1 MLYVVNP
8 GPQSTLQ
15 GAPRVKHRHY
25 GIPYAGPAD
34 PLSMAFG
41 NKLVGNSPDATA
53 IEITSGDFQVGFNSP
68 CAIAITGAECHLDIS
83 GRQARSHKTL
93 HVHAGAHLALS
104 PLSTGMR
111 TYLAIAGG
119 FKSDTIFD
127 STSTY
132 MPARLGGLSGRAL
145 CKGDTLETAVKT
157 TFNKTVST
165 PAEFRQKPSNSYI
178 LRACPSAETH
188 LLPAPAKQILFNEPF
203 KAGRQITRMG
213 IPLEGNTIE
222 TKQNG
227 LMESAPV
234 YPGTIQCPPSG
245 VPIVLLCDA
254 QTTGGYP
261 RAAQIARCD
270 RHLLGQIRP
279 GDKITL
285 LSRTPDAAIRDYKE
299 KMTLLQT
306 WLRAPG
312 WKLC

>member
-1 MLYVVNP
+1 MLYIINP

-34 PLSMAFG
+34 PLSMAFA
-41 NKLVGNSPDATA
+41 NKLVGNAPDATA
-53 IEITSGDFQVGFNSP
+53 IEITSGNFQIEFNSP
-68 CAIAITGAECHLDIS
+68 CTIAITGAECHLDMS
-83 GRQARSHKTL
+83 GQQARLHTTL
-93 HVHAGAHLALS
+93 HVHAGTYLAIS
-104 PLSTGMR
+104 PLMIGMR
-111 TYLAIAGG
+111 IYLAIAGG
-119 FKSDTIFD
+119 FKSQTTFE

-132 MPARLGGLSGRAL
+132 IPARLGGLSGRAL
-145 CKGDTLETAVKT
+145 RKGDTLESAGKLS
-157 TFNKTVST
+157 FNKSIST
-165 PAEFRQKPSNSYI
+165 PAEFLQKPSNSYT
-178 LRACPSAETH
+178 LRACTSAETH
-188 LLPAPAKQILFNEPF
+188 LLPAHAKRKLFSAPF
-203 KAGRQITRMG
+203 HAGRQITRMG
-213 IPLEGNTIE
+213 IPLEGNKIE
-222 TKQNG
+222 TEQNG

-270 RHLLGQIRP
+270 RHLLGQVRP

-285 LSRTPDAAIRDYKE
+285 LKRTPDAAIRDYKE

-306 WLRAPG
+306 WLQAPG
-312 WKLC
+312 WELW